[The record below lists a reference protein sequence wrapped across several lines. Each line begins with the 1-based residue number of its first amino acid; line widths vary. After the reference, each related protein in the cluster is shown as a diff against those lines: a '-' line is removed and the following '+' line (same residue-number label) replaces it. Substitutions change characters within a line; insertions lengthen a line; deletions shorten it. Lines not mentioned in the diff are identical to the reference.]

1 MNDTLILEGINKE
14 NIESA
19 EIETDEKVKFCL
31 NCGTPINDKYCPH
44 CGQSTGVPSKLKM
57 KNFGKGVLMSFARLT
72 PGFFATAKGLI
83 LHPWTVIRDH
93 IHGRHV
99 RYSPPITMVIQ
110 VFLYATIL
118 YTLIDSL
125 FGTSLVEQ
133 YNFNEGI
140 FNLEQRENINPLLIM
155 LDQSVVVQAL
165 IFSFPICFIVY
176 LAYYRHGARKYNF
189 AEYLSAYVYMYA
201 ALIIYDI
208 IFGLLYLI
216 TNTDVV
222 GESLTFTLILVFSTM
237 TLIKAF
243 PQNKWWKHVM
253 LLSWTA
259 FLFLIAI
266 LIFSI
271 IIALCFV
278 LVRKFN

>member
-1 MNDTLILEGINKE
+1 MDNTLLVEEINKQ
-14 NIESA
+14 NIEVA
-19 EIETDEKVKFCL
+19 EIEIEEKVKFCL
-31 NCGTPINDKYCPH
+31 NCGTEINDKFCPH
-44 CGQSTGVPSKLKM
+44 CGQSTAVPSKLKM
-57 KNFGKGVLMSFARLT
+57 KNFGKGVIMSFARLT

-83 LHPWTVIRDH
+83 MHPWTVIRDH

-133 YNFNEGI
+133 YNFNEGM
-140 FNLEQRENINPLLIM
+140 FNLEERENINPLLIM

-165 IFSFPICFIVY
+165 IFAFPICFIVY

-216 TNTDVV
+216 MNDDVV
-222 GESLTFTLILVFSTM
+222 SESLTFSLIFIFSVV

-259 FLFLIAI
+259 FLFLISI
-266 LIFSI
+266 VIFSI
-271 IIALCFV
+271 IIAYCFV
-278 LVRKFN
+278 LVRNFN